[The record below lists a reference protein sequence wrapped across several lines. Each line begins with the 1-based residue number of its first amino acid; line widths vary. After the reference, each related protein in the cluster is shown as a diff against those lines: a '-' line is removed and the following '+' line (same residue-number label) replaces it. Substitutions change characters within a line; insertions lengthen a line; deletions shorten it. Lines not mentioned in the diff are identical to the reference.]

1 MDNNLFQVYRAKLKR
16 ESVVT
21 SLCLGLAAG
30 AGVNLVSAFCFW
42 LLGLSNVWITV
53 LLGAVSFAIA
63 SALFYF
69 LRFRPTDKRVARKM
83 DEMGLEERAV
93 TMLDLKDDDSFI
105 AKKQRADAEKKI
117 ASVDKITVQ
126 KTFPLFA
133 LKSSAIVLITV
144 LFVSGAGM
152 TTVAALSDAGTLP
165 SPGILKPND
174 PQNRYFSV
182 TYLTEGGGE
191 IEGEPDQLILY
202 GESATTVVAVPEDG
216 WAFSRWSDGS
226 KNPERTDV
234 NITDEFTVTAIFEE
248 VEGGGDPAGGDD
260 DQGPGK
266 EGDKDDEAPDENNN
280 DGNGMGGGDG
290 DGGEGN
296 GDGDNGDGNG
306 KGDGGQEGDGKGD
319 GKGDGAGGGWSD
331 EGKIIDGTVDY
342 RDVYQTY
349 YEMAMDIL
357 NNGGE
362 LSPELRA
369 FIEKYYGSI

>member
-21 SLCLGLAAG
+21 SLCLGLAVG

-53 LLGAVSFAIA
+53 LLGTVSFAVA
-63 SALFYF
+63 SALFYA

-93 TMLDLKDDDSFI
+93 TMLDLKDDDSYI
-105 AKKQRADAEKKI
+105 AQKQRADAEKKI

-165 SPGILKPND
+165 SPGILKPDD

-202 GESATTVVAVPEDG
+202 GESAATVVAVPEDG

-248 VEGGGDPAGGDD
+248 VGDGGDPTGGDD
-260 DQGPGK
+260 DKGPGK
-266 EGDKDDEAPDENNN
+266 EGDQDDEAPDKNEN
-280 DGNGMGGGDG
+280 DGSGMNGGDG
-290 DGGEGN
+290 DGGQGN

-306 KGDGGQEGDGKGD
+306 QGDGGQQGDGKGD

-349 YEMAMDIL
+349 YEMAMEIL

>member
-21 SLCLGLAAG
+21 SLCLGLAVG

-53 LLGAVSFAIA
+53 LLGTVSFAIA
-63 SALFYF
+63 SALFYA

-93 TMLDLKDDDSFI
+93 TMLDLKDDDSYI
-105 AKKQRADAEKKI
+105 AQKQRADAEKKI

-165 SPGILKPND
+165 SPGILKPDD
-174 PQNRYFSV
+174 PQSRYFSV

-202 GESATTVVAVPEDG
+202 GESAATVVAVPEDG

-226 KNPERTDV
+226 KNPERTDL

-248 VEGGGDPAGGDD
+248 VGDGGDPAGGDD
-260 DQGPGK
+260 DKGPGK
-266 EGDKDDEAPDENNN
+266 EGDQDDEAPDKNEN
-280 DGNGMGGGDG
+280 DGSGMNGGDG
-290 DGGEGN
+290 DGGQGN

-306 KGDGGQEGDGKGD
+306 KGDGGQQGDGKGD

-362 LSPELRA
+362 LPPELRA

>member
-21 SLCLGLAAG
+21 SLCLGLAVG

-63 SALFYF
+63 SALFYL

-165 SPGILKPND
+165 SPGILKPDD
-174 PQNRYFSV
+174 PQSRYFTV

-260 DQGPGK
+260 DQGPDK
-266 EGDKDDEAPDENNN
+266 EGDKDDEAPDKNEN